1 MIQKI
6 YEFLLFH
13 SIDHLKFY
21 NFLCDT
27 FPTLEKRCIE
37 KEEAKINKLY
47 IPQEDLDRMGHNVW
61 QRLCNIYPELDRS
74 KF

>member
-1 MIQKI
+1 MVQKI
-6 YEFLLFH
+6 FEFLLFH

-27 FPTLEKRCIE
+27 FPKMERRYIE
-37 KEEAKINKLY
+37 KEEAKNRAVY
-47 IPQEDLDRMGHNVW
+47 IPQEELDRMSHNVW
-61 QRLCNIYPELDRS
+61 QRLCDTYPQLDRS